1 MIEIWLV
8 RHGQT
13 VENFTRVVQGQLDGR
28 LSPEGILQAQKV
40 AEALKDIRFDII
52 YSSDLGRARETT
64 SYIQENHPR
73 AQVFTSPLLR
83 EKHFGSLQ
91 GKKVESLGLS
101 FSDPWRSIFTVMEGE
116 TPEEVGQRARSLLEK
131 LVAEHQGQK
140 VLLVGHGFLN
150 SCFINLLLNEEI
162 CYANLHKQENTA
174 VNYFLLDEGG
184 RLVHGR
190 LNSTEHL

>member
-40 AEALKDIRFDII
+40 AEALEDIRFDII
-52 YSSDLGRARETT
+52 YSSDLGRAIETT
-64 SYIQENHPR
+64 SYIQKNHPR

-190 LNSTEHL
+190 LNSIEHL